1 MYPPIQSLV
10 CFVKNWRSFV
20 VVVVLGDLPSAQP
33 GCRPEPRWKR
43 SLCYPSLLLASNN
56 TPYTHCA
63 HRHTYAHTARF
74 TCLNTHAHTL
84 RWEIQKGG
92 TGPKYSRTFIP
103 FFTLLSLL
111 LALFEPFFCF
121 FCVMCFFLFLLTLLM
136 FDFLCILLHLVD
148 TFLHVL
154 HANFAVEHIGLR
166 HLHCTSCFHTKVTPS
181 CWADRSATPSS
192 RRGRGWKQH
201 KITRFQGISST
212 N

>member
-1 MYPPIQSLV
+1 MLEHT
-10 CFVKNWRSFV
+10 RSHPQT
-20 VVVVLGDLPSAQP
+20 GDTEGGKQAQNIRELLSP
-33 GCRPEPRWKR
+33 F
-43 SLCYPSLLLASNN
+43 SLCFLFYWLFSN
-56 TPYTHCA
+56 
-63 HRHTYAHTARF
+63 
-74 TCLNTHAHTL
+74 L
-84 RWEIQKGG
+84 
-92 TGPKYSRTFIP
+92 
-103 FFTLLSLL
+103 
-111 LALFEPFFCF
+111 FFCF